1 MTCDEGRNLFSTLY
15 NNILSNQSP
24 GLDDY
29 EISVFLTLA
38 QDRTIKAYYNKQ
50 YNKSQEGFDDNSKR
64 QIDFSTL
71 VTVKNFQKLINTQ
84 LSHIDK
90 RSELYDFPLDVLAI
104 LTELLD
110 IKDNSSGITSTL
122 QVVPIN
128 YAQYNNYM
136 ATPYK
141 WPLKNQAWR
150 LLNTEEAV
158 QAATNTNKPYAELI
172 ARTASGENDFQD
184 YTIRYIRY
192 PLPIIISD
200 LDDGNLPLL
209 SIRGRSKQSNYG
221 INGDQMSELSE
232 EIQEEIVQ
240 KAVELAAASFKGEL
254 GDIITL
260 GQYSATEQGIINTNN
275 KQQ

>member
-38 QDRTIKAYYNKQ
+38 QDRIIKAYYNKQ

-150 LLNTEEAV
+150 LLNTEEA
-158 QAATNTNKPYAELI
+158 ASTATNTNKPYAELI
-172 ARTASGENDFQD
+172 ARTASGENDLQD

-192 PLPIIISD
+192 PLPIIIAD

-209 SIRGRSKQSNYG
+209 SIRGRSQQSNYG
-221 INGDQMSELSE
+221 INGNQMSELSE

-240 KAVELAAASFKGEL
+240 KAVELAVASFKGEL
-254 GDIITL
+254 GDVITL
-260 GQYSATEQGIINTNN
+260 GQYSATEQGIVTNN
-275 KQQ
+275 KQQQ